1 MPLLN
6 KHLVAPFVLLLS
18 LGTAAALVV
27 PVAVRLKVGITAAPI
42 LEPMAKPT
50 PPEIES
56 ASPDG
61 TLASF
66 VVNDTGDAADSNIG
80 NGICDTNAAPG
91 DQCTLRAAIQE
102 TNAVFSND
110 TITFSLPA
118 SSTITLST
126 ALPDI
131 NGNLTLTGPGSTQL
145 TVTRSTAGGTPAFR
159 IFTVNGATTNF
170 SGLTITNGKTQ
181 DGVSSETVATGG
193 GISQNDECMYL
204 SNVAAVWNNN
214 SARGN
219 MTARLSTSSCGS
231 SGGINTPN
239 STTIVC

>member
-91 DQCTLRAAIQE
+91 TSAPCVRQFRKLMRCSAM
-102 TNAVFSND
+102 
-110 TITFSLPA
+110 
-118 SSTITLST
+118 
-126 ALPDI
+126 
-131 NGNLTLTGPGSTQL
+131 TQSRL
-145 TVTRSTAGGTPAFR
+145 VCRR
-159 IFTVNGATTNF
+159 
-170 SGLTITNGKTQ
+170 
-181 DGVSSETVATGG
+181 VA
-193 GISQNDECMYL
+193 
-204 SNVAAVWNNN
+204 
-214 SARGN
+214 
-219 MTARLSTSSCGS
+219 
-231 SGGINTPN
+231 P
-239 STTIVC
+239 